1 VLPGARTPGWP
12 REKLGTPRMRPFL
25 TPVVAVDPRPADSE
39 TARYVCSF
47 LLLRVMVGALGI
59 ARRRR

>member
-1 VLPGARTPGWP
+1 
-12 REKLGTPRMRPFL
+12 MRPFL